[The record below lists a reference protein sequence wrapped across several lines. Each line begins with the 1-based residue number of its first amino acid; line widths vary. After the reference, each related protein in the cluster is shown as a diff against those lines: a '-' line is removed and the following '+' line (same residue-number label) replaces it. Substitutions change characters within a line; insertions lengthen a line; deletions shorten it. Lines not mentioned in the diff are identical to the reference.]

1 MEKIITTKFL
11 NVNSKEESDTKKSE
25 NERGRRKGDSE
36 GQKGVLK
43 ERRDKTEREK

>member
-11 NVNSKEESDTKKSE
+11 QVTNEEESDTKKSE

-43 ERRDKTEREK
+43 EIKDKKEREK